1 MSDTRNA
8 VVEWAKWLMEHKAQ
22 MNYSEGGDRLAAIG
36 EWPPKFPINTDCSG
50 FVTLCYW
57 LAGAPDPTN
66 SNYGSHEG
74 YTGTELNIGTEIPK
88 QLVEPGDAIV
98 YGPGTGW
105 HTALIVEAGEDPL
118 TISMGQQGD
127 PSLVRVSQDGRQPQR
142 YLRFRTEGHL
152 RTPADLDKP
161 VVKLA
166 TPEVTKTAPAAKP
179 VELHQTAPEA
189 PHAPATPEPLHQQ
202 VDHVPATGFPLIKEI
217 AHIAEEL
224 IEGPSES

>member
-8 VVEWAKWLMEHKAQ
+8 VVEWAKWLMAHKAE
-22 MNYSEGGDRLAAIG
+22 MNYTEGGERLSAIG
-36 EWPPKFPINTDCSG
+36 IWPLKFPINTDCSG

-74 YTGTELNIGTEIPK
+74 YTGTELNIGTEIPLS
-88 QLVEPGDAIV
+88 LVEPGDAIV

-105 HTALIVEAGEDPL
+105 HTALVVEAGHDPL

-142 YLRFRTEGHL
+142 YLRFRTEGTL

-161 VVKLA
+161 TIKVA
-166 TPEVTKTAPAAKP
+166 TPDLTKTAPHDEAP
-179 VELHQTAPEA
+179 VVHPEPHQTAPEA
-189 PHAPATPEPLHQQ
+189 PHAEATHQT
-202 VDHVPATGFPLIKEI
+202 VDHVPATGFPLLGEIEHLVKEV
-217 AHIAEEL
+217 
-224 IEGPSES
+224 IEGPSVS